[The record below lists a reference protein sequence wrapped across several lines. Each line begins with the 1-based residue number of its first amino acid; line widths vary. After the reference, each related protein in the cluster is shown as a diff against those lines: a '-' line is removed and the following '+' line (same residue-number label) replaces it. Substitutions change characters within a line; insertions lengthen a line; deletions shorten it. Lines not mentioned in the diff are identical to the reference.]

1 LKITIVGTGYVGL
14 VTAVGLADVGHAVT
28 CVDRDWR
35 KIEAIESGRA
45 PFHERGLDDLLV
57 KLRASGRL
65 QASTSLED
73 SLSGSEVSIIAVGTP
88 SDETG
93 IDLSLVRQAAREI
106 GSLLPT
112 LGHYHVV
119 VVKSTVVP
127 TTTDTV
133 VRGELEAA
141 SGMVAGRDFGLAM
154 NPEFLSEGRA
164 VEDFTRPDRIV
175 IGASTARAGSVLADM
190 YSKFDCPL
198 LQTTPRNAEMVK
210 YAANALQATLISF
223 SNEIAGVCEAIPG
236 LDEETVMRG
245 VRLDKCWRAPD
256 RAGKPQF
263 AGAVSYLR
271 AGIGFGGSCFPKDL
285 RALRAFARD
294 KGIEVPILSSVLEMN
309 QERAGRVVDLL
320 TSHLGRLRGKRIAV
334 LGLAFKPETDDVRE
348 SPGVRI
354 AKVLSL
360 RGADVVLHD
369 PLVRFDAVRDEVGPG
384 ITQVHDVTAAATRAD
399 AIVIATGWDAY
410 RKLDWTDIAQRM
422 RSPIIFD
429 GRQVVSADHLPAG
442 ATLLATGRRTERI
455 NASPTRSGVRMRTS
469 EPVRSLEGDQR
480 DFH

>member
-1 LKITIVGTGYVGL
+1 MKITIVGTGYVGL
-14 VTAVGLADVGHAVT
+14 VTAVGLADVGHIVT
-28 CVDRDWR
+28 CVDRDKR

-45 PFHERGLDDLLV
+45 PFYERGLDELLV

-65 QASTSLED
+65 QASTSLKD
-73 SLSGSEVSIIAVGTP
+73 GLSGSDVSIIAVGTP
-88 SDETG
+88 SNETG

-106 GSLLPT
+106 GNLLPT

-133 VRGELEAA
+133 VRGELEGA

-164 VEDFTRPDRIV
+164 VEDFTKPDRIV

-198 LQTTPRNAEMVK
+198 LHTTPRNAEMVK

-223 SNEIAGVCEAIPG
+223 SNEIAGVCEAISG

-271 AGIGFGGSCFPKDL
+271 AGIEFGGSCFPKDL
-285 RALRAFARD
+285 RALREFARD
-294 KGIEVPILSSVLEMN
+294 KDIEVPILSSVLEVN
-309 QERAGRVVDLL
+309 QERAGRVVELL

-334 LGLAFKPETDDVRE
+334 LGLAFKPETDDVRDVTRRPDRQG
-348 SPGVRI
+348 SVAARRRCRI
-354 AKVLSL
+354 A
-360 RGADVVLHD
+360 R
-369 PLVRFDAVRDEVGPG
+369 
-384 ITQVHDVTAAATRAD
+384 
-399 AIVIATGWDAY
+399 
-410 RKLDWTDIAQRM
+410 
-422 RSPIIFD
+422 
-429 GRQVVSADHLPAG
+429 PAG
-442 ATLLATGRRTERI
+442 AIRCRAR
-455 NASPTRSGVRMRTS
+455 
-469 EPVRSLEGDQR
+469 
-480 DFH
+480 

>member
-1 LKITIVGTGYVGL
+1 MKITIVGTGYVGL
-14 VTAVGLADVGHAVT
+14 VTAVGLADVGHTVT
-28 CVDRDWR
+28 CVDRDKH

-45 PFHERGLDDLLV
+45 PFYERGLDELLV
-57 KLRASGRL
+57 MLRASGRIH
-65 QASTSLED
+65 ASTSLKD
-73 SLSGSEVSIIAVGTP
+73 GLSGSDVSIIAVGTP
-88 SDETG
+88 SNETG

-106 GSLLPT
+106 GNLLPT

-164 VEDFTRPDRIV
+164 VEDFTKPDRIV

-223 SNEIAGVCEAIPG
+223 SNEIAGVCEAISG

-245 VRLDKCWRAPD
+245 VHLDKCWRAPD

-285 RALRAFARD
+285 RALREFARD
-294 KGIEVPILSSVLEMN
+294 KGIEVPILSSVLEVN
-309 QERAGRVVDLL
+309 KERADRVVDLL
-320 TSHLGRLRGKRIAV
+320 TSHLGRPRGKRIAV

-354 AKVLSL
+354 AKALSL

-369 PLVRFDAVRDEVGPG
+369 PLVRFDAVRDEVGPC
-384 ITQVHDVTAAATRAD
+384 ITQVDDVTAAATGAD

-469 EPVRSLEGDQR
+469 EPVRYPEGDQR